1 MCSPNEEHME
11 VICQILRYLKGT
23 PRWGLF
29 FMKSEERSVQAFTN
43 VDWVGS
49 LKDKRSTTRYYL
61 CVGQFSDVEEQKTN
75 NGG

>member
-1 MCSPNEEHME
+1 
-11 VICQILRYLKGT
+11 
-23 PRWGLF
+23 
-29 FMKSEERSVQAFTN
+29 MKSEERSVQAFTN

-49 LKDKRSTTRYYL
+49 LKDKRLTTRYYL